1 MHTAR
6 LQYDRIIITGA
17 SSGFGE
23 AFAGTLAPHT
33 AELVLIAR
41 NEAALRQL
49 AAALEKRHSGLHASV
64 LPCDLADEAS
74 LNMLISRLDSLPPGR
89 TLLINNAGAG
99 DYGDFS
105 DGRWEKIR
113 FLLRLNVESL
123 TRLCHALVPSMKR
136 KISSTSAP

>member
-89 TLLINNAGAG
+89 TLLI
-99 DYGDFS
+99 
-105 DGRWEKIR
+105 
-113 FLLRLNVESL
+113 LSL
-123 TRLCHALVPSMKR
+123 IH
-136 KISSTSAP
+136 I

>member
-49 AAALEKRHSGLHASV
+49 AAALENAIQ
-64 LPCDLADEAS
+64 AFT
-74 LNMLISRLDSLPPGR
+74 PPSFPATWR
-89 TLLINNAGAG
+89 T
-99 DYGDFS
+99 
-105 DGRWEKIR
+105 K
-113 FLLRLNVESL
+113 
-123 TRLCHALVPSMKR
+123 P
-136 KISSTSAP
+136 P

>member
-6 LQYDRIIITGA
+6 LQYDRIISTGA

-33 AELVLIAR
+33 EELVLIAR

-49 AAALEKRHSGLHASV
+49 AAALEKRHPGLHASV
-64 LPCDLADEAS
+64 LPCDLADETS
-74 LNMLISRLDSLPPGR
+74 LNTLISRLDSLPPGR

-99 DYGDFS
+99 DYGDFA
-105 DGRWEKIR
+105 DGRWEKYGP
-113 FLLRLNVESL
+113 
-123 TRLCHALVPSMKR
+123 CCA
-136 KISSTSAP
+136 

>member
-1 MHTAR
+1 MIRAAPTRHAHRTPPIR
-6 LQYDRIIITGA
+6 QDYHYGRIIRLRG
-17 SSGFGE
+17 SVCRN
-23 AFAGTLAPHT
+23 AGPHT

-105 DGRWEKIR
+105 DGRWEK
-113 FLLRLNVESL
+113 FVF
-123 TRLCHALVPSMKR
+123 CCA
-136 KISSTSAP
+136 

>member
-1 MHTAR
+1 MYTAR

-49 AAALEKRHSGLHASV
+49 AAALEKRHPGLHASV
-64 LPCDLADEAS
+64 LPCDLADETS
-74 LNMLISRLDSLPPGR
+74 LNTLISRLDSLPPGR

-99 DYGDFS
+99 DYGDFAAA
-105 DGRWEKIR
+105 GKKY
-113 FLLRLNVESL
+113 
-123 TRLCHALVPSMKR
+123 VPCCV
-136 KISSTSAP
+136 